1 MVSHYL
7 LLRDSVDLSL
17 IDLSFERLDI
27 WRRLGL
33 HTSLFCFLTT
43 MTITATTTASVPATV
58 PAVAVTDVM

>member
-33 HTSLFCFLTT
+33 HTSLFVFPTHLTQAVSPVT
-43 MTITATTTASVPATV
+43 VTAPLDNLAI
-58 PAVAVTDVM
+58 